1 MLLPAISLRKTNP
14 SLKIKNLCLIF
25 LLRFSINYFPIGFMF
40 RFHCKMNSLKIG
52 LIGLVKKIPFK
63 AFFQSIRERVF
74 IVFVNLNSNE
84 AGHYELCLDP
94 NYVSDYGPRLNTT
107 YIKKSIKPIKKFN
120 LVFQIFLIFIK
131 ANSLVSPFSKSNAG
145 TYHVGGSFPMRRKPM
160 KWNET
165 NYLGELEEMKN
176 LHLVDSSTF
185 PTLPG
190 TTIGLLSKVMAYA
203 ITKEALKDT
212 L

>member
-1 MLLPAISLRKTNP
+1 
-14 SLKIKNLCLIF
+14 
-25 LLRFSINYFPIGFMF
+25 
-40 RFHCKMNSLKIG
+40 
-52 LIGLVKKIPFK
+52 
-63 AFFQSIRERVF
+63 
-74 IVFVNLNSNE
+74 
-84 AGHYELCLDP
+84 
-94 NYVSDYGPRLNTT
+94 
-107 YIKKSIKPIKKFN
+107 
-120 LVFQIFLIFIK
+120 
-131 ANSLVSPFSKSNAG
+131 
-145 TYHVGGSFPMRRKPM
+145 MRRKPI